1 MTFSVDQAQGDVP
14 VTILAIQGDL
24 DGTNYKDFIELA
36 NKAQQEGANNI
47 LIDMSE
53 LVFMSSAGLVSLLN
67 IAKMMRGEASPVSED
82 GWDALHDIDRDRD
95 SGIQEHVKLLNPSP
109 KVMKTL
115 DISGMKQYFKI
126 FTDRE
131 SAVASFG

>member
-1 MTFSVDQAQGDVP
+1 MTFSTDQAQGKVP
-14 VTILAIQGDL
+14 ITILIIQGDL
-24 DGTNYKDFIELA
+24 DGTNYKDLIELA
-36 NKAQQEGANNI
+36 TSAQQEGTNNI

-53 LVFMSSAGLVSLLN
+53 LIFMSSAGLVSILN
-67 IAKMMRGEASPVSED
+67 IAKMMRGEASPDPDD
-82 GWDALHDIDRDRD
+82 GWDALHEIDRDRD

-115 DISGMKQYFKI
+115 DISGMKQYFEI

-131 SAVASFG
+131 IAISSFG

>member
-1 MTFSVDQAQGDVP
+1 MTFSVDQAQGSVP
-14 VTILAIQGDL
+14 VTIMAIQGDL
-24 DGTNYKDFIELA
+24 DGTNYKDLIELA
-36 NKAQQEGANNI
+36 GKAQQEGANNI

-53 LVFMSSAGLVSLLN
+53 LIFMSSAGLVSLLN
-67 IAKMMRGEASPVSED
+67 IAKMMRGEASPESED

-95 SGIQEHVKLLNPSP
+95 SGIQEHVKLLKPSP

-115 DISGMKQYFKI
+115 DISGMKRYFEI
-126 FTDRE
+126 FTDKE